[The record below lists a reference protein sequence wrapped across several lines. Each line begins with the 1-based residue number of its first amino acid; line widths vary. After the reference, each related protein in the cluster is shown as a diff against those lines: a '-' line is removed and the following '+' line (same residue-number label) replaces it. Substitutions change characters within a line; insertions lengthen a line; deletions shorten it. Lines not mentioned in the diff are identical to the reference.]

1 MKHPRRLITAV
12 AVCGALVLSACEPMD
27 NAKQGAS
34 AIKGASAL
42 QCNDARMQLQAIV
55 DNFMILEGRVPKDQQ
70 ELIPSYLREANP
82 LVQIDAEGK
91 VVFTP
96 GRGC

>member
-1 MKHPRRLITAV
+1 MKPPRSLITAV
-12 AVCGALVLSACEPMD
+12 AVSGVLVLSACEPME
-27 NAKQGAS
+27 NANKGVK
-34 AIKGASAL
+34 AIKGAGNL

-55 DNFMILEGRVPKDQQ
+55 DNFMILEGRPPKDQQ

-82 LVQIDAEGK
+82 LVMIDPSGA
-91 VVFTP
+91 VVFAP